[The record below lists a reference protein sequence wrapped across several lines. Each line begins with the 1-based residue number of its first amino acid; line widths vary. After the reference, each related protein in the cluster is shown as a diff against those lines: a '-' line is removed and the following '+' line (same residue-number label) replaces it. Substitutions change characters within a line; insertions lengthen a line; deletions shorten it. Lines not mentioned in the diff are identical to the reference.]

1 MKRTELEKENT
12 PKRKQPR
19 KSVSKSRVSFG
30 SVSVHHCEK
39 VETSPT
45 PEATAVYPSLL
56 LIATELPSP
65 IRQGVSKELATPS
78 PPQPKRAAAA
88 HASV

>member
-30 SVSVHHCEK
+30 SVSVHHYEK

-45 PEATAVYPSLL
+45 PEATAVRRASL
-56 LIATELPSP
+56 E
-65 IRQGVSKELATPS
+65 
-78 PPQPKRAAAA
+78 AAGA
-88 HASV
+88 HAVLRRCWTS

>member
-30 SVSVHHCEK
+30 SVSVHHYEK

-45 PEATAVYPSLL
+45 PEAAAVR
-56 LIATELPSP
+56 
-65 IRQGVSKELATPS
+65 IRLRRGLS
-78 PPQPKRAAAA
+78 RARCP
-88 HASV
+88 